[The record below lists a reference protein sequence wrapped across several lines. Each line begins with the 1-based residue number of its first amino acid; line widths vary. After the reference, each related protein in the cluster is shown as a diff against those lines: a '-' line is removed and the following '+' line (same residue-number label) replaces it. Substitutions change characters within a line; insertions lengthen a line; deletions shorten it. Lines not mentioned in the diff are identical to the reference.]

1 MHDVILVGGG
11 PVGLFAAILLRQ
23 AGLDV
28 LVLEQRTS
36 RSIQSR
42 AIGIHPPA
50 LQALAQ
56 AGIAENLITR
66 GVSIHQGVARSAG
79 QEVTRLSFAGLP
91 RNYPFVLAIPQIQTE
106 LVLETRL
113 AAVAPG
119 AFRRG
124 VSVTGVHDASGSML
138 VTTSTGDV
146 LQAQLVIGADGG
158 KSTVRTSVGVSA
170 SLQRYPD
177 TYLMGDFADA
187 STDRSSA
194 VLYLE
199 SDGIVESFPLPDG
212 VRRWVVRTPSLV
224 RSPTPDALAELIRAR
239 TGVDVDVASTSMLS
253 AFDVQ
258 RRLAQRFVA
267 GRTVLI
273 GDAAHQ
279 VSPIGGQGMNLGW
292 LDATE
297 LVPIISASLVD
308 GRDIGRELAAFD
320 TRRRRAAATAAR
332 QAHLNMALGRPL
344 PRQVLSARN
353 AVFKR
358 VNAVPA
364 VHDAIARTFTMQ

>member
-11 PVGLFAAILLRQ
+11 PVGLYAAILLRQ

-28 LVLEQRTS
+28 LVLEQRTA
-36 RSIQSR
+36 RSSHSR

-50 LQALAQ
+50 LQALAE
-56 AGIAENLITR
+56 AGVAEELILR
-66 GVSIHQGVARSAG
+66 GVSIREGVARSAG
-79 QEVTRLSFAGLP
+79 REVTRLSFTGLP
-91 RNYPFVLAIPQIQTE
+91 GDFPFVLAVPQIQTE
-106 LVLETRL
+106 QVLEDRL

-124 VSVTGVHDASGSML
+124 VQVTGVFDTGPSML
-138 VTTSTGDV
+138 VTTASGEV

-158 KSTVRTSVGVSA
+158 KSTVRSSAGVTA

-177 TYLMGDFADA
+177 TYLMGDFADT
-187 STDRSSA
+187 SEDRTTA

-199 SDGIVESFPLPDG
+199 PDGIVESFPLPDG

-224 RSPTPDALAELIRAR
+224 SSPTPAMLGQLIHDR
-239 TGVDVDVASTSMLS
+239 TGVSVDVGSNSMLS
-253 AFDVQ
+253 AFDVH
-258 RRLAQRFVA
+258 RRLARRFVA

-292 LDATE
+292 LDATA
-297 LVPIISASLVD
+297 LVPIITASLLD
-308 GRDIGRELAAFD
+308 GEDVGQALAAFD
-320 TRRRRAAATAAR
+320 AGRRRAAMTAAR

-344 PRQVLSARN
+344 PAPVLTFRN
-353 AVFKR
+353 SLFSR
-358 VNAVPA
+358 CNRVPA
-364 VHDAIARTFTMQ
+364 VHDTIARTFTMQ